1 MAREPRRDAPAVRAR
16 ALSAVSVLAVAT
28 ALAGCG
34 DTTITAA
41 RSSDPAKLDY
51 TAVASSITDKQMQS
65 TVTINGLVPNFP
77 VPEGFEGPDDVR
89 ALVLVD
95 VTLTTGSTYTATT
108 GPADFQLQSPSG
120 DALIAD
126 TTVDLAL
133 TEATFWPL
141 EELTK
146 GQSQRGWVAFPLTW
160 DTLDGAVFVMTR
172 PAEATLDN
180 GVSLDEAEF
189 QVPLASE

>member
-1 MAREPRRDAPAVRAR
+1 MAREPRRDTPAVRPR
-16 ALSAVSVLAVAT
+16 ALGVVSVLAAAA

-41 RSSDPAKLDY
+41 RSSDPARLDY
-51 TAVASSITDKQMQS
+51 TTVGSSITDKQMQS

-77 VPEGFEGPDDVR
+77 VPDGFEGPDDVR

-95 VTLTTGSTYTATT
+95 VTLTTGSTYSATT
-108 GPADFQLQSPSG
+108 GPGDFQLQSPSG
-120 DALIAD
+120 DPLLAD

-133 TEATFWPL
+133 TESTFWPL
-141 EELTK
+141 EDLTK

-180 GVSLDEAEF
+180 GASLETAEF
-189 QVPLASE
+189 QVPLAAE